1 MVSADSRYAIAF
13 NGEIYN
19 FLELRH
25 QLKALG
31 HHFRGHSDTEVM
43 LASFSQW
50 GLDGAIER
58 FNGMFAFALWDRQER
73 VWHLGRDRLGEKPLY
88 YGWSALFHLPRHLQ
102 VTVGNSPHLERER
115 FSSCPSSLLVCQED
129 CRIGRC

>member
-1 MVSADSRYAIAF
+1 MVSADGRSAIAF

-31 HHFRGHSDTEVM
+31 QHFRGHSDIEVM

-50 GLDGAIER
+50 GLDETIER
-58 FNGMFAFALWDRQER
+58 F
-73 VWHLGRDRLGEKPLY
+73 
-88 YGWSALFHLPRHLQ
+88 
-102 VTVGNSPHLERER
+102 
-115 FSSCPSSLLVCQED
+115 
-129 CRIGRC
+129 